1 MKTAVILIVLVVA
14 AGIAFVVAWNAREAK
29 VNDPAANVGSAAPA
43 VDVATLKAKA
53 EAGDSEAAY
62 KLAKALVKGEQGL
75 PNYSEAARLFQTAVD
90 KGHVEAMVGLA
101 ELYTVGQGVTNNP
114 AEALRL
120 YLAAARKGSVRAIYS
135 LAGLYEEGRGV
146 KKDQTLA
153 AKWHQLAAERGV
165 ALAQFNLGQRY
176 ELGLGVKTDL
186 MEAFKWLSLAS
197 KNGIEDATE
206 MIERLRKKMTKD
218 QIAEATRRADGFS
231 LVTSAPSLTDGLSP

>member
-1 MKTAVILIVLVVA
+1 MRIALVVA
-14 AGIAFVVAWNAREAK
+14 AGIAIIVAWNVREAS
-29 VNDPAANVGSAAPA
+29 VNDRASNAGSAPPA

-75 PNYSEAARLFQTAVD
+75 PNYAEAARLFQTAVD

-120 YLAAARKGSVRAIYS
+120 YLGAARKGNVRAMYS

-153 AKWHQLAAERGV
+153 AKWHQLAAERGEAV
-165 ALAQFNLGQRY
+165 AQFNLGQRY
-176 ELGLGVKTDL
+176 ELGMGVKPDL
-186 MEAFKWLSLAS
+186 IEAFKWLRLAS
-197 KNGIEDATE
+197 KNGIADATE
-206 MIERLRKKMTKD
+206 MTERLRKKMTKD

-231 LVTSAPSLTDGLSP
+231 LVIAAPSLTNGLSP